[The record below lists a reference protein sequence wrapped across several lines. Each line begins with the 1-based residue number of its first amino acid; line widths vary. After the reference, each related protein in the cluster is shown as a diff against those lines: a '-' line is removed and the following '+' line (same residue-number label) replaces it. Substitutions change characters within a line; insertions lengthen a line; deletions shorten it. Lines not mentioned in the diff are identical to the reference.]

1 MLQRLGVLCL
11 SIGPQFRRP
20 ALRRIMPAM
29 DRNILFKCPRTGTN
43 VQHLLTGASF
53 DALHEHV
60 AVPCPACSS
69 LHFVNASTGKLL
81 NPDDGRSAA
90 AARRP
95 ARPQRPT

>member
-1 MLQRLGVLCL
+1 
-11 SIGPQFRRP
+11 
-20 ALRRIMPAM
+20 M

-60 AVPCPACSS
+60 AAPCPACSS

-90 AARRP
+90 AERRP
-95 ARPQRPT
+95 TRPQRPT